1 MRLKICDSH
10 LTCKVAN
17 KCLNVRERVEVV
29 ERNKLVPSLPLLSC
43 ELSVCVKENPDR
55 KKKKKLLPFTIN
67 FNFGH
72 FFSCPVKFKIIWNW
86 IWIKIH
92 KKPWYL
98 TKTLKTFKTSKIL
111 LLWKL
116 LIAQSNKRM
125 LFCFWRQ
132 RPILLLNLV
141 KEQVIE
147 VSNLNKIYRTVVIIC
162 THCDIEKL
170 SRGFLKS
177 RYSKHF
183 ETFVMLA
190 LPKTIR
196 KQSYKFIEGQ

>member
-1 MRLKICDSH
+1 MLIVYYVIYWWDFDSSINIFILSMLESHSWKCEIVAKIWRLKRSWY
-10 LTCKVAN
+10 
-17 KCLNVRERVEVV
+17 
-29 ERNKLVPSLPLLSC
+29 LS
-43 ELSVCVKENPDR
+43 
-55 KKKKKLLPFTIN
+55 KLLPFTIN

-72 FFSCPVKFKIIWNW
+72 FFSCPVKFKIVWNR

-92 KKPWYL
+92 QKPWYL